1 MILRTRVLGLKP
13 PPFPRRGRLLRRC
26 GMQKRVECECGWS
39 LQTDDE
45 AKLVAG
51 VQQHAK
57 QIHNMEGVTKDQVLA
72 QARPA

>member
-1 MILRTRVLGLKP
+1 MILETRVQRIETAALFTP
-13 PPFPRRGRLLRRC
+13 GRLLRRC

-57 QIHNMEGVTKDQVLA
+57 QIHNMEGVTRDQVLA

>member
-1 MILRTRVLGLKP
+1 
-13 PPFPRRGRLLRRC
+13 
-26 GMQKRVECECGWS
+26 MQKRVECECGWS

-45 AKLVAG
+45 AKLVVG

-57 QIHNMEGVTKDQVLA
+57 QIHNMEGFTKDQVLA